1 MSNFALMTDSELFG
15 FFSDLYKDV
24 NGVRP
29 VSGWDRASV
38 VAFCESWTSPEG
50 VEQLTVQW
58 AEEDECFKA
67 LEEKWNRDCEQD
79 ALLNDLRTPSRY
91 EAMAERAGYCFS

>member
-50 VEQLTVQW
+50 VEQLIAQW
-58 AEEDECFKA
+58 A
-67 LEEKWNRDCEQD
+67 LEEKFYRDCEQD
-79 ALLNDLRTPSRY
+79 ALMNELIDELRTPSRY
-91 EAMAERAGYCFS
+91 EAMAERAGY